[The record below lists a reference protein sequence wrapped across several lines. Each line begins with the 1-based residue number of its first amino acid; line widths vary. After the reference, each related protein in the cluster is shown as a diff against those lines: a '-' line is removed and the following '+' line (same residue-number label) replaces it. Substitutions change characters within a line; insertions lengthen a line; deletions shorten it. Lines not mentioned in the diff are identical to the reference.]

1 MMLEAGEAWDWT
13 EVAGRLADEQV
24 ILRHK
29 NMWNTPEDNFE
40 LTSRSGLVVC
50 QQRR

>member
-1 MMLEAGEAWDWT
+1 MMVEAGEAWDWT

-29 NMWNTPEDNFE
+29 NMWNTPEADLALLCANNGGE
-40 LTSRSGLVVC
+40 TTVWR
-50 QQRR
+50 